1 MKLLL
6 SRTIAVALLA
16 ALAAAC
22 ASTPPPVE
30 VIYGGTEHVCRCE
43 CPAPLLSVTG
53 DAGYELRM
61 AIVH

>member
-1 MKLLL
+1 MKNHLLRL
-6 SRTIAVALLA
+6 VTL
-16 ALAAAC
+16 ALAMRTLAAC
-22 ASTPPPVE
+22 AATSPPVE

-43 CPAPLLSVTG
+43 CPAPLTAVRG

>member
-1 MKLLL
+1 MK
-6 SRTIAVALLA
+6 TIRRALAIALLVS
-16 ALAAAC
+16 AAAC
-22 ASTPPPVE
+22 GAASQPVE

-43 CPAPLLSVTG
+43 CPAPLIPVAG